1 LNHIAKAYKIP
12 YKKIT
17 KANYIKFLA
26 GLNEL
31 KLPLIVEVELDEKL
45 PYQPR
50 VKSRT
55 DENGNIV
62 SAKLYDMHP
71 YLDKKEMEAVLRI
84 KKN

>member
-1 LNHIAKAYKIP
+1 M
-12 YKKIT
+12 
-17 KANYIKFLA
+17 KFLT
-26 GLNEL
+26 GLNKL

-55 DENGNIV
+55 DKNGNIV

-71 YLDKKEMEAVLRI
+71 YLDEKEMETILKI
-84 KKN
+84 KEN